1 MRRLKRMAITSFAL
15 IITLAIG
22 VLVVTWV
29 LDRFEDSGPIS
40 PQCTAR
46 IDDLGSYRLSPE
58 QADNAALITAIAQQR
73 ELPARASTIA
83 LATAMQ
89 ESKLRNITYGDRDS
103 LGLFQQ
109 RPSQGWGTAEE
120 VQDPR
125 YATEAFFDV
134 LSRINDYDDMP
145 VTEAAQA
152 VQRSAFPDA
161 YAQHETM
168 ARLYAS
174 ALSGNAPAT
183 LTCHL
188 RPATSSDTSGF
199 TQRMEADFPH
209 ADLQFD
215 NNTAYIN
222 VYATQKAS
230 AVERER
236 TKWAV
241 AQWSVA
247 VANTYGITS
256 VKAEDQ
262 TWNRNGSWQEI
273 DEEETGTKAI
283 NDSDVVLYFA
293 TPENETDGR
302 H

>member
-1 MRRLKRMAITSFAL
+1 MRRLKRMTITSFAL

-29 LDRFEDSGPIS
+29 LDRFEDTGPIS

-109 RPSQGWGTAEE
+109 RPSQGWGTSEE

-134 LSRINDYDDMP
+134 LARLNDYDDMP

-174 ALSGNAPAT
+174 ALSGNAPAA

-188 RPATSSDTSGF
+188 KPATSSDITGF
-199 TQRMEADFPH
+199 KERLEADFPH
-209 ADLQFD
+209 AEFQLK
-215 NNTAYIN
+215 NNTGRIN
-222 VYATQKAS
+222 IYATEEAS
-230 AVERER
+230 AAERQR

-256 VKAEDQ
+256 VNAEDQ
-262 TWNRNGSWQEI
+262 TWNRNGSWHEAV
-273 DEEETGTKAI
+273 ESETETSTA

-293 TPENETDGR
+293 TPEYDSDGR